1 MLSGLSK
8 VLLSP
13 GLTRRG
19 FLGLAASAL
28 LLGAEREEPF
38 CSEEPKERRLC
49 LVNMNT
55 RERFEGVFWRDG
67 DYDLDALQK
76 LNVLLRDHHTEKVA
90 EFDPR
95 LFDLL
100 CRLDESMNTRNE
112 LEVISGYRSPR
123 TNAQQR
129 RRTRRVAR
137 QSLHMEAKA
146 VDVRIPDVPTRQL
159 RRAAMAL
166 RGGGVGSY
174 RRSTYIHLDVGPVRI
189 W

>member
-1 MLSGLSK
+1 MLT
-8 VLLSP
+8 P
-13 GLTRRG
+13 TGLTRRG
-19 FLGLAASAL
+19 FFGLAASAL
-28 LLGAEREEPF
+28 LLGSEREGPI
-38 CSEEPKERRLC
+38 CSEEPEERRLC
-49 LVNMNT
+49 MVNVNT
-55 RERFEGVFWRDG
+55 SEHFEGVFWRDG
-67 DYDLDALQK
+67 DYDLDALEK

-100 CRLDESMNTRNE
+100 SRLGQSLDAPEE
-112 LEVISGYRSPR
+112 LQVISGYRSPR

-137 QSLHMEAKA
+137 RSLHMDAKA
-146 VDVRIPDVPTRQL
+146 VDVRIPGVSTRQL
-159 RRAAMAL
+159 RRAAVAL

-174 RRSTYIHLDVGPVRI
+174 RRSTYIHVDVGPVRT